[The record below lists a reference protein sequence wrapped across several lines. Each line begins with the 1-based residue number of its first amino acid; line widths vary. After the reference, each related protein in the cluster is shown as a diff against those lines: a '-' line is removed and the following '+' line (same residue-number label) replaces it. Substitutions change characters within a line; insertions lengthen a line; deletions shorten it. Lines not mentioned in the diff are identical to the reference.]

1 MIVGDVAPNEIIQN
15 PKLRFQS
22 NGIDFSY
29 SVENRPL
36 SCHLRFKK
44 MTVKSA
50 LDVTSRLVTAQV
62 ISITSSVF
70 PETLFYCNDIL
81 YEVLDID
88 DTNLLVR
95 CGPIQDLNAREVVL
109 PTELVARQVDSFRL

>member
-22 NGIDFSY
+22 NAIDFSY

-62 ISITSSVF
+62 ISITSSVL

-88 DTNLLVR
+88 DTNLL
-95 CGPIQDLNAREVVL
+95 
-109 PTELVARQVDSFRL
+109 